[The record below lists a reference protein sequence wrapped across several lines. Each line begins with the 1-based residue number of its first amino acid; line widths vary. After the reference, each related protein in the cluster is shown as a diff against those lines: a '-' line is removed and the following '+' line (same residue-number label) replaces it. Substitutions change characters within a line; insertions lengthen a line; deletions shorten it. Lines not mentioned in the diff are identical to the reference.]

1 MFEIYQG
8 GLDHDSVVFRF
19 FSSSP
24 GQGFSFF
31 IEIYQNGEE
40 ETTLSPTTVTELT
53 SKSELSTTT
62 KIDTT
67 TETQSSIQTTT
78 EPLTTTELPEKKVRE
93 WGIIND
99 DSVLLAE

>member
-8 GLDHDSVVFRF
+8 GLDHDSLVFRF

-40 ETTLSPTTVTELT
+40 KTTLSPITITEPTST
-53 SKSELSTTT
+53 SKLSTMT

-67 TETQSSIQTTT
+67 TETQSSIQTTK
-78 EPLTTTELPEKKVRE
+78 EPPTTTELPDKKVRE